1 MSIAGISKIGLEAWC
16 LLASITAHALVVA
29 MMLALPALAQ
39 PDVADEERVSVEV
52 VTPEELQEIIEAA
65 RVEQPKQ
72 PVQQPEPELDPSV
85 LQPPPEPVVNVED
98 EAEEDAESKPEN
110 TTDADAEPAPEAP
123 DTPETGDQEVADQ
136 APPDTSD
143 TSDTT
148 EALKPRTAP
157 SGPAAIGPKS
167 DAEPRQ
173 LARTEPSIPP
183 PGRPIVIPRK
193 RVAPPEEKVVVGDRK
208 RETLC
213 HDAAKSEIKKSRP
226 ELNPDVV
233 ISSAIVGS
241 EAAANTIVAN
251 GAAFR
256 SEGRWYNFKFR
267 CEADPFEEK
276 LIAFDYL
283 IGPAFPEGEVVEVQV
298 KEEN

>member
-16 LLASITAHALVVA
+16 LLASVTVHALVVA

-39 PDVADEERVSVEV
+39 PDVAEEERVSVEV

-72 PVQQPEPELDPSV
+72 PAQQPEPELDSSV

-110 TTDADAEPAPEAP
+110 TTDANVEPAPEAP
-123 DTPETGDQEVADQ
+123 DTSETGDQAAADQ
-136 APPDTSD
+136 AQPDTSD
-143 TSDTT
+143 TSD
-148 EALKPRTAP
+148 ALKPRPTP
-157 SGPAAIGPKS
+157 SGLAAIGPKS
-167 DAEPRQ
+167 DAELRQ

-213 HDAAKSEIKKSRP
+213 HDAARSEIKKSRP

-233 ISSAIVGS
+233 ISSAIIGS
-241 EAAANTIVAN
+241 EAAANIIVAN

-283 IGPAFPEGEVVEVQV
+283 IGPAFPDGEVVEVKV
-298 KEEN
+298 TEEN

>member
-16 LLASITAHALVVA
+16 LLASVTAHALLVA
-29 MMLALPALAQ
+29 MLLALPALAQ

-52 VTPEELQEIIEAA
+52 ITPEELQEIIEAA
-65 RVEQPKQ
+65 RVEKPEQPA
-72 PVQQPEPELDPSV
+72 QPEPELDPSV
-85 LQPPPEPVVNVED
+85 LEPPPEPVVNVED
-98 EAEEDAESKPEN
+98 EAEEDAKSKPQN
-110 TTDADAEPAPEAP
+110 TANADAEPAP
-123 DTPETGDQEVADQ
+123 DTPKPPEADDQALADQ
-136 APPDTSD
+136 ALPDTSD
-143 TSDTT
+143 AT
-148 EALKPRTAP
+148 EPVKPRTAP
-157 SGPAAIGPKS
+157 SGPATIGPKS
-167 DAEPRQ
+167 DAELRQ
-173 LARTEPSIPP
+173 FAKTVPSIPP

-241 EAAANTIVAN
+241 QAAANVIVAN

-283 IGPAFPEGEVVEVQV
+283 IGPAFPEGEVVEVKV
-298 KEEN
+298 AEEN

>member
-16 LLASITAHALVVA
+16 LLASVTVHALVVA

-39 PDVADEERVSVEV
+39 PDVAEEERVSVEV

-72 PVQQPEPELDPSV
+72 PAQQPEPELDSSV

-110 TTDADAEPAPEAP
+110 TTDANVEPAPEAP
-123 DTPETGDQEVADQ
+123 DTSETGDQEAADQ
-136 APPDTSD
+136 AQPDTSD
-143 TSDTT
+143 TSD
-148 EALKPRTAP
+148 ALKPRPTP

-167 DAEPRQ
+167 DAELRQ

-213 HDAAKSEIKKSRP
+213 HDAARSEIKKSRP

-233 ISSAIVGS
+233 ISSAIIGS
-241 EAAANTIVAN
+241 EAAANIIVAN

-283 IGPAFPEGEVVEVQV
+283 IGPAFPEGEVVEVKV
-298 KEEN
+298 TEEN

>member
-16 LLASITAHALVVA
+16 LLASVSAHVLVVA
-29 MMLALPALAQ
+29 LVLALPAVAQ
-39 PDVADEERVSVEV
+39 PDVSDEERVSVEV

-65 RVEQPKQ
+65 RIEQSQQ
-72 PVQQPEPELDPSV
+72 PDKRPEPEPELDPSV
-85 LQPPPEPVVNVED
+85 LEPQPEPVVNVEE
-98 EAEEDAESKPEN
+98 EAEEDAESKAEKPTN
-110 TTDADAEPAPEAP
+110 ADAEPAPDAPEAADTAEASNQDVADNASP
-123 DTPETGDQEVADQ
+123 DTPD
-136 APPDTSD
+136 AP
-143 TSDTT
+143 
-148 EALKPRTAP
+148 AP
-157 SGPAAIGPKS
+157 SSPAALGPKS
-167 DAEPRQ
+167 EAEPRQ
-173 LARTEPSIPP
+173 LARTAPTIPR
-183 PGRPIVIPRK
+183 PGKPIVIPRK

-241 EAAANTIVAN
+241 EAAANVIVAN

-276 LIAFDYL
+276 LLAFDYL
-283 IGPAFPEGEVVEVQV
+283 IGPAFPEGEVVEVKV
-298 KEEN
+298 AEED

>member
-16 LLASITAHALVVA
+16 LLASVTAHALVVA
-29 MMLALPALAQ
+29 VMLALPALAQ
-39 PDVADEERVSVEV
+39 PEVADEERVSVEV
-52 VTPEELQEIIEAA
+52 VTPDQLQEIIEAA
-65 RVEQPKQ
+65 RVEQPEQ
-72 PVQQPEPELDPSV
+72 PAQQPEPELDSSV
-85 LQPPPEPVVNVED
+85 LEPRPEPVVNVEN

-123 DTPETGDQEVADQ
+123 DTSQTGDQAAADQ
-136 APPDTSD
+136 SQPDTSD
-143 TSDTT
+143 TSD
-148 EALKPRTAP
+148 ALKPRATP
-157 SGPAAIGPKS
+157 GGPAAIGPKS

-173 LARTEPSIPP
+173 LARIVPSIPP
-183 PGRPIVIPRK
+183 PGQPIVIPRK

-233 ISSAIVGS
+233 ISSAIIGS
-241 EAAANTIVAN
+241 EAAANIIVAN

-256 SEGRWYNFKFR
+256 SDGRWYNFKFR

-283 IGPAFPEGEVVEVQV
+283 IGPAFPEGEVVEVKV
-298 KEEN
+298 TEEN

>member
-16 LLASITAHALVVA
+16 LLASVTAHALVVA
-29 MMLALPALAQ
+29 MMLALPAVAQ
-39 PDVADEERVSVEV
+39 PEVADEERVSVEV

-65 RVEQPKQ
+65 RVEQP
-72 PVQQPEPELDPSV
+72 EPELDPSV
-85 LQPPPEPVVNVED
+85 LEPTPEPQVNVEE

-110 TTDADAEPAPEAP
+110 TTGADAEPAPEAA
-123 DTPETGDQEVADQ
+123 EASKTGNQDVVDQ
-136 APPDTSD
+136 ASPDAEKP
-143 TSDTT
+143 
-148 EALKPRTAP
+148 EAVKPRITP
-157 SGPAAIGPKS
+157 GGPAAIGPKS
-167 DAEPRQ
+167 EAEPRQ
-173 LARTEPSIPP
+173 LARTLPSIPR
-183 PGRPIVIPRK
+183 PGQPIVIPRK
-193 RVAPPEEKVVVGDRK
+193 RVAPPEEEVVVGDRK

-241 EAAANTIVAN
+241 EAAANVIVAN

-256 SEGRWYNFKFR
+256 SDGRWYNFKFR

-283 IGPAFPEGEVVEVQV
+283 IGPAFPEGEVVEVKV
-298 KEEN
+298 AEEN